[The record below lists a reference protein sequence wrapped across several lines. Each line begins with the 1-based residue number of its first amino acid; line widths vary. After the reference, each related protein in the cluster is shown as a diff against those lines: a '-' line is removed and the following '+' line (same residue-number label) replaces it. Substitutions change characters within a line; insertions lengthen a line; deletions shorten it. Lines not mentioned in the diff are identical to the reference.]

1 MGANAVTTV
10 PVYVAAEVLTAA
22 DLNITNSGIPVF
34 ATTVT
39 RDAAFGGVGEKTL
52 AQGQF
57 CYLESTG
64 KLQVYTGSAWS
75 NVATS
80 TNVATFTSSGTWT
93 VPTGVTYATA
103 YIRAGGGG
111 VGSASSGTGG
121 TSSVAFAGGT
131 VSATGG
137 VGVNTNFATNAFVS
151 SAVGTANSGQGAK
164 ITNYYDTGTRLAGI
178 GVLTAQEGALI
189 TAGGAVTAGASIT
202 ITVGAGGVAGTS
214 GAAGGTGYIY
224 ITYEV

>member
-39 RDAAFGGVGEKTL
+39 RDAAFGGAGEKTL

-75 NVATS
+75 DVGTQKYI
-80 TNVATFTSSGTWT
+80 TTFTASGTYT
-93 VPTGVTYATA
+93 PATGVTYAIA
-103 YIRAGGGG
+103 YILGGGGG
-111 VGSASSGTGG
+111 VGTASSGAGG
-121 TSSVAFAGGT
+121 TSSVAFAAGTISALGGGAL
-131 VSATGG
+131 STGAN
-137 VGVNTNFATNAFVS
+137 VGVTTIA
-151 SAVGTANSGQGAK
+151 GQANSGNGALFLNDISGATPK
-164 ITNYYDTGTRLAGI
+164 TSISGGATN
-178 GVLTAQEGALI
+178 GVLI
-189 TAGGAVTAGASIT
+189 TAGGVVTPAVGIT
-202 ITVGAGGVAGTS
+202 VTVGAGGTAGTGGS
-214 GAAGGTGYIY
+214 AGGTGYVY
-224 ITYEV
+224 IEYYA

>member
-22 DLNITNSGIPVF
+22 DLNITNSGVPVF

-39 RDAAFGGVGEKTL
+39 RDAAFGGAGEKTL

-75 NVATS
+75 NVGTT
-80 TNVATFTSSGTWT
+80 TNVTAFTASGTFT
-93 VPTGVTYATA
+93 PPAGVTYAIATMQ
-103 YIRAGGGG
+103 AGGGG
-111 VGSASSGTGG
+111 VSTSSGAGG
-121 TSSVAFAGGT
+121 TSSVAFAAGT

-137 VGVNTNFATNAFVS
+137 EQMIELTFA
-151 SAVGTANSGQGAK
+151 SANNRNNGAANSGNGALAAQSGSA
-164 ITNYYDTGTRLAGI
+164 YMVTGQRGS
-178 GVLTAQEGALI
+178 LI
-189 TAGGAVTAGASIT
+189 TAGGVVTPGTGIT
-202 ITVGAGGVAGTS
+202 VTVGAGGVAGTS
-214 GAAGGTGYIY
+214 GTAGGSGYVY
-224 ITYEV
+224 ISYEV

>member
-39 RDAAFGGVGEKTL
+39 RDAAFGGAGEKTL

-75 NVATS
+75 DVGTQKYVTPFTAS
-80 TNVATFTSSGTWT
+80 GTFT
-93 VPTGVTYATA
+93 PATGVTYAIA
-103 YIRAGGGG
+103 YITGGGG
-111 VGSASSGTGG
+111 GGGKLSAGAGG
-121 TSSVAFAGGT
+121 NSSVAFAAGTVTATGGGALNHNDATILYTYAGAANSGYGAGFANADGSGNYSSSGNAGNGAIIVAGGT
-131 VSATGG
+131 VTPATG
-137 VGVNTNFATNAFVS
+137 
-151 SAVGTANSGQGAK
+151 
-164 ITNYYDTGTRLAGI
+164 IT
-178 GVLTAQEGALI
+178 V
-189 TAGGAVTAGASIT
+189 
-202 ITVGAGGVAGTS
+202 TVGAGGVAGTS
-214 GAAGGTGYIY
+214 GSAGGTGYVY
-224 ITYEV
+224 IEWYA